1 MPTLQIL
8 FNLTSLL
15 TGFVFGSF
23 INVIVYRLPQNI
35 SIIKPRSSCPECNR
49 IIPWQEN
56 IPILSWFLLKGKCS
70 GCNSSIS
77 VRYPLIETFT
87 GILFF
92 ISYKS
97 TLYNYGIENYLFE
110 LLANWGII
118 LILFPLSIIDYYY
131 LWIHFL
137 SLNLTDN
144 VLRYSIFLN

>member
-87 GILFF
+87 GILFLGTF
-92 ISYKS
+92 GAM
-97 TLYNYGIENYLFE
+97 LCQGIFGSNFFNHLEK
-110 LLANWGII
+110 
-118 LILFPLSIIDYYY
+118 LSIF
-131 LWIHFL
+131 FL
-137 SLNLTDN
+137 CFMAYWCIT
-144 VLRYSIFLN
+144 